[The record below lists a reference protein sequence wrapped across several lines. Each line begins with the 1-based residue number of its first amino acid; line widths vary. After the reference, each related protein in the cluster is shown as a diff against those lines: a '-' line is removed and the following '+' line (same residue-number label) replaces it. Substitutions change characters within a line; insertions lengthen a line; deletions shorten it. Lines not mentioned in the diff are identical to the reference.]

1 MQRMKFSPA
10 LLVCLLALQSCS
22 LQEHLDKTVSRLE
35 TQFTEIRQWEQLPL
49 RTISWSQAVA
59 MIKKNNLEYLRT
71 QKAIDKAERTEMSV
85 FTDLIP
91 GATYYS
97 YFNSA
102 LSELTRSINSNEIS
116 HQINVNFNLPTLTQ
130 LPYRVYSSK
139 AQTFAAMKALEG
151 KERELIAKLYTF
163 QRRQDLDTRQQ
174 ALEDR
179 TPENKPDYQRKTST
193 PDVARWQEIAALL
206 GDYSARWQILSS
218 SVPRFRWSDY
228 RDLTDRMDALT
239 VCQFAL
245 QLEQA
250 RMRQYSIAL
259 NFLPTINTSLY
270 SPQLF
275 SSTGG
280 TYSGTFLNMDDTKLN
295 MSISYTLDTKL
306 NNWNNYCD
314 SKEAYELQQ
323 RETYA
328 RMVEHKQKLSA
339 LKASM
344 DEYMTWRDFMHKRIE
359 HLRTAPAA
367 NAEEFLEN
375 ETTLHSMQKELLTQE
390 AAAIESESSLIL
402 QYGLR

>member
-1 MQRMKFSPA
+1 MKFSPA

-22 LQEHLDKTVSRLE
+22 LQEHLDKTTSRLE
-35 TQFTEIRQWEQLPL
+35 TQFSEIKNWEQLPL

-59 MIKKNNLEYLRT
+59 MMKRNNIEYIRT

-85 FTDLIP
+85 YTDLIP
-91 GATYYS
+91 GVTYYG

-102 LSELTRSINSNEIS
+102 LSELTQSINNNEIS
-116 HQINVNFNLPTLTQ
+116 HQINVNFHLPSLTQ
-130 LPYRVYSSK
+130 VPYRVYSSK
-139 AQTFAAMKALEG
+139 AQTFAAIKALEG

-163 QRRQDLDTRQQ
+163 QRKHDLDARQKE
-174 ALEDR
+174 LESR
-179 TPENKPDYQRKTST
+179 TPEEKPDYLRKTIN
-193 PDVARWQEIAALL
+193 PDAARWQEIASLL
-206 GDYSARWQILSS
+206 GDYSARWQILPT
-218 SVPRFRWSDY
+218 SVPRFRWSEY
-228 RDLTDRMDALT
+228 RDLTDRMDALI
-239 VCQFAL
+239 VCQYAL

-259 NFLPTINTSLY
+259 NFLPTVNTSLY

-280 TYSGTFLNMDDTKLN
+280 TYSGTFLDMDDTKLN
-295 MSISYTLDTKL
+295 MSISYSLDTKL

-328 RMVEHKQKLSA
+328 RMVEHKQKLRM

-344 DEYMTWRDFMHKRIE
+344 DEYVTWRDFMHKRIE

-367 NAEEFLEN
+367 NAAEFLEN
-375 ETTLHSMQKELLTQE
+375 ETTLHSMQKELLSQE
-390 AAAIESESSLIL
+390 ASAIESESALIL

>member
-1 MQRMKFSPA
+1 MKFAPA

-22 LQEHLDKTVSRLE
+22 LQEHLDKTTSRLE
-35 TQFTEIRQWEQLPL
+35 AQFSEIKNWEQLPL

-59 MIKKNNLEYLRT
+59 MMKRNNIEYIRT
-71 QKAIDKAERTEMSV
+71 QKAIDKAERSEMSV
-85 FTDLIP
+85 YTDLIP
-91 GATYYS
+91 GVTYYG

-102 LSELTRSINSNEIS
+102 LSELTQSINNNEIS
-116 HQINVNFNLPTLTQ
+116 HQINVNFYLPSLTQ
-130 LPYRVYSSK
+130 VPYRVYSSK
-139 AQTFAAMKALEG
+139 AQTFAAIKALEG

-163 QRRQDLDTRQQ
+163 QRKHDLDARQKE
-174 ALEDR
+174 LESR
-179 TPENKPDYQRKTST
+179 TPEEKPDYLRKTIN
-193 PDVARWQEIAALL
+193 PDAARWQEIASLL
-206 GDYSARWQILSS
+206 GDYSARWQILPT
-218 SVPRFRWSDY
+218 SVPRFRWSEY
-228 RDLTDRMDALT
+228 RDLTDRMDALI
-239 VCQFAL
+239 VCQYAL

-259 NFLPTINTSLY
+259 NFLPTVNTSLY

-275 SSTGG
+275 SSSGG
-280 TYSGTFLNMDDTKLN
+280 TYSGTFLDMDDTKLN
-295 MSISYTLDTKL
+295 MSISYSLDTKL

-328 RMVEHKQKLSA
+328 RMVEHKQKLRM

-344 DEYMTWRDFMHKRIE
+344 DEYVTWRDFMHKRIE

-367 NAEEFLEN
+367 NAAEFLEN
-375 ETTLHSMQKELLTQE
+375 ETTLQSMQKELLSQE
-390 AAAIESESSLIL
+390 ASAIESESALIL

>member
-1 MQRMKFSPA
+1 MKFSPA

-22 LQEHLDKTVSRLE
+22 LQEHLDKTTSRLE
-35 TQFTEIRQWEQLPL
+35 AQFSEIKNWEQLPL

-59 MIKKNNLEYLRT
+59 MMKRNNIEYIRT
-71 QKAIDKAERTEMSV
+71 QKAIDKAERSEMSV
-85 FTDLIP
+85 YTDLIP
-91 GATYYS
+91 GVTYYG

-102 LSELTRSINSNEIS
+102 LSELTQSINNNEIS
-116 HQINVNFNLPTLTQ
+116 HQINVNFYLPSLTQ
-130 LPYRVYSSK
+130 VPYRVYSSK
-139 AQTFAAMKALEG
+139 AQTFAAIKALEG

-163 QRRQDLDTRQQ
+163 QRKHDLDARQKE
-174 ALEDR
+174 LESR
-179 TPENKPDYQRKTST
+179 TPEEKPDYLRKTIN
-193 PDVARWQEIAALL
+193 PDAARWQEIASLL
-206 GDYSARWQILSS
+206 GDYSARWQILPT
-218 SVPRFRWSDY
+218 SVPRFRWSEY
-228 RDLTDRMDALT
+228 RDLTDRMDALI
-239 VCQFAL
+239 VCQYAL

-259 NFLPTINTSLY
+259 NLLPTVNTSLY

-280 TYSGTFLNMDDTKLN
+280 TYSGTFLDMDDTKLN
-295 MSISYTLDTKL
+295 MSISYSLDTKL

-328 RMVEHKQKLSA
+328 RMVEHKQKLRM

-344 DEYMTWRDFMHKRIE
+344 DEYVTWRDFMHKRIE

-367 NAEEFLEN
+367 NAAEFLEN
-375 ETTLHSMQKELLTQE
+375 ETTLQSMQKELLSQE
-390 AAAIESESSLIL
+390 ASAIESESALIL

>member
-1 MQRMKFSPA
+1 MKFAPA

-22 LQEHLDKTVSRLE
+22 LQEHLDKTTSRLE
-35 TQFTEIRQWEQLPL
+35 TQFCEIKNWEQLPL

-59 MIKKNNLEYLRT
+59 MMKRNNIEYIRT

-85 FTDLIP
+85 YTDLIP
-91 GATYYS
+91 GVTYYG

-102 LSELTRSINSNEIS
+102 LSELTQSINNNEIS
-116 HQINVNFNLPTLTQ
+116 HQINVNFYLPSLTQ
-130 LPYRVYSSK
+130 VPYRVYSSK
-139 AQTFAAMKALEG
+139 AQTFAAIKALEG

-163 QRRQDLDTRQQ
+163 QRKHDLDARQKE
-174 ALEDR
+174 LESR
-179 TPENKPDYQRKTST
+179 TPEEKPDYLRKTIN
-193 PDVARWQEIAALL
+193 PDAARWQEIASLL
-206 GDYSARWQILSS
+206 GDYSARWQILPT
-218 SVPRFRWSDY
+218 SVPRFRWSEY
-228 RDLTDRMDALT
+228 RDLTDRMDALI
-239 VCQFAL
+239 VCQYAL

-275 SSTGG
+275 SSSGG
-280 TYSGTFLNMDDTKLN
+280 TYSGTFLDMDDTELN
-295 MSISYTLDTKL
+295 MSISYSLDTKL

-328 RMVEHKQKLSA
+328 RMVEHKQKLRM

-344 DEYMTWRDFMHKRIE
+344 DEYVTWRDFMHKRIE

-367 NAEEFLEN
+367 NAAEFLEN
-375 ETTLHSMQKELLTQE
+375 ETTLQSMQKELLSQE
-390 AAAIESESSLIL
+390 ASAIESESALIL

>member
-1 MQRMKFSPA
+1 MKFAPA

-22 LQEHLDKTVSRLE
+22 LQEHLDKTTSRLE
-35 TQFTEIRQWEQLPL
+35 AQFSEIKNWEQLPL

-59 MIKKNNLEYLRT
+59 MMKRNNIEYIRT
-71 QKAIDKAERTEMSV
+71 QKAIDKAERSEMSV
-85 FTDLIP
+85 YTDLIP
-91 GATYYS
+91 GVTYYG

-102 LSELTRSINSNEIS
+102 LSELTQSINNNEIS
-116 HQINVNFNLPTLTQ
+116 HQINVNFHLPSLTQ
-130 LPYRVYSSK
+130 VPYRVYSSK
-139 AQTFAAMKALEG
+139 AQTFAAIKALEG

-163 QRRQDLDTRQQ
+163 QRKHDLEARQKE
-174 ALEDR
+174 LESR
-179 TPENKPDYQRKTST
+179 TPEKKPDYLRKTIN
-193 PDVARWQEIAALL
+193 PDAARWQEIASLL
-206 GDYSARWQILSS
+206 GDYSARWQILPT
-218 SVPRFRWSDY
+218 SVPRFRWSEY
-228 RDLTDRMDALT
+228 RDLTDRMDALI
-239 VCQFAL
+239 VCQYAL

-259 NFLPTINTSLY
+259 NFLPTVNTSLY

-280 TYSGTFLNMDDTKLN
+280 TYSGTFLDMDDTKLN
-295 MSISYTLDTKL
+295 MSISYSLDTKL

-328 RMVEHKQKLSA
+328 RMVEHKQKLRM

-344 DEYMTWRDFMHKRIE
+344 DEYVTWRDFMHKRIE

-367 NAEEFLEN
+367 NAAEFLEN
-375 ETTLHSMQKELLTQE
+375 ETTLHSMQKELLSQE
-390 AAAIESESSLIL
+390 ASAIESESALIL

>member
-1 MQRMKFSPA
+1 
-10 LLVCLLALQSCS
+10 
-22 LQEHLDKTVSRLE
+22 
-35 TQFTEIRQWEQLPL
+35 
-49 RTISWSQAVA
+49 
-59 MIKKNNLEYLRT
+59 
-71 QKAIDKAERTEMSV
+71 
-85 FTDLIP
+85 
-91 GATYYS
+91 
-97 YFNSA
+97 
-102 LSELTRSINSNEIS
+102 
-116 HQINVNFNLPTLTQ
+116 
-130 LPYRVYSSK
+130 
-139 AQTFAAMKALEG
+139 
-151 KERELIAKLYTF
+151 
-163 QRRQDLDTRQQ
+163 
-174 ALEDR
+174 
-179 TPENKPDYQRKTST
+179 
-193 PDVARWQEIAALL
+193 
-206 GDYSARWQILSS
+206 
-218 SVPRFRWSDY
+218 
-228 RDLTDRMDALT
+228 MDALT

-328 RMVEHKQKLSA
+328 KMVEHKQKLSA

>member
-1 MQRMKFSPA
+1 MLRMKFSPA

-22 LQEHLDKTVSRLE
+22 LQEHLDKTTSRLE
-35 TQFTEIRQWEQLPL
+35 TQFSEIKNWEQLPL

-59 MIKKNNLEYLRT
+59 MMKRNNIEYIRT
-71 QKAIDKAERTEMSV
+71 QKAIDKAERSEMSV
-85 FTDLIP
+85 YTDLIP
-91 GATYYS
+91 GVTYYG

-102 LSELTRSINSNEIS
+102 LSELTQSINNNEIS
-116 HQINVNFNLPTLTQ
+116 HQINVNFYLPSLTQ
-130 LPYRVYSSK
+130 VPYRVYSSK
-139 AQTFAAMKALEG
+139 AQTFAAIKALEG

-163 QRRQDLDTRQQ
+163 QRKHDLDARQKE
-174 ALEDR
+174 LESR
-179 TPENKPDYQRKTST
+179 TPEEKPDYLRKTIN
-193 PDVARWQEIAALL
+193 PDAARWQEIASLL
-206 GDYSARWQILSS
+206 GDYSARWQILPT
-218 SVPRFRWSDY
+218 SVPRFRWSEY
-228 RDLTDRMDALT
+228 RDLTDRMDALI
-239 VCQFAL
+239 VCQYAL

-259 NFLPTINTSLY
+259 NFLPTVNTSLY

-280 TYSGTFLNMDDTKLN
+280 TYSGTFLDMDDTKLN
-295 MSISYTLDTKL
+295 MSISYSLDTKL

-328 RMVEHKQKLSA
+328 RMVEHKQKLRM

-344 DEYMTWRDFMHKRIE
+344 DEYATWRDFMHKRIE

-367 NAEEFLEN
+367 SAAEFLEN
-375 ETTLHSMQKELLTQE
+375 ETTLQSMQKELLSQE
-390 AAAIESESSLIL
+390 ASAIESESALIL

>member
-1 MQRMKFSPA
+1 MKFAPA

-22 LQEHLDKTVSRLE
+22 LQEHLHKTTSRLE
-35 TQFTEIRQWEQLPL
+35 AQFSEIKNWEQLPL

-59 MIKKNNLEYLRT
+59 MMKRNNIEYIRT
-71 QKAIDKAERTEMSV
+71 QKVIDKAERSEMSV
-85 FTDLIP
+85 YTDLIP
-91 GATYYS
+91 GVTYYG

-102 LSELTRSINSNEIS
+102 LSELTQSINNNEIS
-116 HQINVNFNLPTLTQ
+116 HQINVNFNLPSLTQ
-130 LPYRVYSSK
+130 VPYRVYSSK
-139 AQTFAAMKALEG
+139 AQTFAAIKALEG

-163 QRRQDLDTRQQ
+163 QRKHDLDARQKE
-174 ALEDR
+174 LESR
-179 TPENKPDYQRKTST
+179 TPEEKPDYLRKTIN
-193 PDVARWQEIAALL
+193 PDAARWQEIASLL
-206 GDYSARWQILSS
+206 GDYSARWQILPT
-218 SVPRFRWSDY
+218 SVPRFRWSEY
-228 RDLTDRMDALT
+228 RDLTDRMDALI
-239 VCQFAL
+239 VCQYAL

-259 NFLPTINTSLY
+259 NFLPTVNTSLY

-280 TYSGTFLNMDDTKLN
+280 TYSGTFLDMDDTKLN
-295 MSISYTLDTKL
+295 MSISYSLDTKL

-328 RMVEHKQKLSA
+328 RMVEHKQKLRM

-367 NAEEFLEN
+367 NAAEFLEN
-375 ETTLHSMQKELLTQE
+375 ETTLQSMQKELLSQE
-390 AAAIESESSLIL
+390 ASAIESESALIL

>member
-1 MQRMKFSPA
+1 MKFAPA

-22 LQEHLDKTVSRLE
+22 LQEHLDKTTSRLE
-35 TQFTEIRQWEQLPL
+35 AQFSEIKNWEQLPL

-59 MIKKNNLEYLRT
+59 MMKRNNIEYIRT
-71 QKAIDKAERTEMSV
+71 QKAIDKAERSEMSV
-85 FTDLIP
+85 YTDLIP
-91 GATYYS
+91 GVTYYG

-102 LSELTRSINSNEIS
+102 LSELTQSINNNEIS
-116 HQINVNFNLPTLTQ
+116 HQINVNFYLPSLTQ
-130 LPYRVYSSK
+130 VPYRVYSSK
-139 AQTFAAMKALEG
+139 AQTFAAIKALEG

-163 QRRQDLDTRQQ
+163 QRKHDLDARQKE
-174 ALEDR
+174 LESR
-179 TPENKPDYQRKTST
+179 TPEEKPDYLRKTIN
-193 PDVARWQEIAALL
+193 PDAARWQEIASLL
-206 GDYSARWQILSS
+206 GDYSARWQILPT
-218 SVPRFRWSDY
+218 SVPRLRWSEY
-228 RDLTDRMDALT
+228 RDLTDRMDALI
-239 VCQFAL
+239 VCQYAL

-259 NFLPTINTSLY
+259 NFLPTVNTSLY

-280 TYSGTFLNMDDTKLN
+280 TYSGTFLDMDDTKLN
-295 MSISYTLDTKL
+295 MSISYSLDTKL

-328 RMVEHKQKLSA
+328 RMVEHKQKLRM

-344 DEYMTWRDFMHKRIE
+344 DEYVTWRDFMHKRIE

-367 NAEEFLEN
+367 NAAEFLEN
-375 ETTLHSMQKELLTQE
+375 ETTLQSMQKELLSQE
-390 AAAIESESSLIL
+390 ASAIESESALIL